1 MEFTPINTEEEFA
14 ARVKE
19 KYGDIENLQGQITT
33 LTGERDAANA
43 KVKGYETAAMKRRI
57 AQEKGIPAEF
67 ADRLTGETEKDLKAD
82 ADAMAGMLRSVK
94 GPAPIFEPGAP
105 APDAKTAGMATM
117 LSELRGE

>member
-1 MEFTPINTEEEFA
+1 MPFEPINTQEEFE
-14 ARVKE
+14 ARVTE
-19 KYGDIENLQGQITT
+19 VYGDVKDLQGQITT

-82 ADAMAGMLRSVK
+82 ADAMAGMLKAVK
-94 GPAPIFEPGAP
+94 GPAPIFEPGTP
-105 APDAKTAGMATM
+105 APDAKTAGMASM